1 MAEQGNRSRSHGLSS
16 ELLFKQSEKLN
27 IKMIQKYTSWDDYE
41 SVFINTI
48 KELKKN
54 NVEYGIFGDIDL
66 QVHLEWIIKIC
77 NKTGIQYFEPLWK
90 YKRMNVIKELLEA
103 GFRAIIVSC
112 DSKKMDKKYLGKEI
126 KFDLVNELQ
135 SIGIDAAGEN
145 GEFHTFIYDGPI
157 FKSKVKFNKRGVVE
171 NKKYLFL
178 EIE

>member
-1 MAEQGNRSRSHGLSS
+1 
-16 ELLFKQSEKLN
+16 
-27 IKMIQKYTSWDDYE
+27 
-41 SVFINTI
+41 
-48 KELKKN
+48 
-54 NVEYGIFGDIDL
+54 
-66 QVHLEWIIKIC
+66 
-77 NKTGIQYFEPLWK
+77 
-90 YKRMNVIKELLEA
+90 
-103 GFRAIIVSC
+103 
-112 DSKKMDKKYLGKEI
+112 MDKKYLGKEI